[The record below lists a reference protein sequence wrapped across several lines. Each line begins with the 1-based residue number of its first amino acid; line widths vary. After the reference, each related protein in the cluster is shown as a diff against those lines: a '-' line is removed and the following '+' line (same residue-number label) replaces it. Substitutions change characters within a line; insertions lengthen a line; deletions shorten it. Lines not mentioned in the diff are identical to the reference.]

1 MYSQTNC
8 GVGVSIPTGL
18 TASMHV
24 CRCCLGLCGLAAFT
38 RGNLKMAYP
47 PVDAVVTWPPGCRR
61 WGGKQSIISHA
72 TSQQSRSLI
81 SSWIIWPFTRCI
93 DWGIPSQWIAGWLL
107 NFDLPAKCIC
117 HSRRPS
123 ALGSWP
129 PRMLSRM
136 LKGTEICHKA
146 VWFSRHSDKMQSV
159 S

>member
-18 TASMHV
+18 TASMRVHW
-24 CRCCLGLCGLAAFT
+24 CCLGLCGLAAFT
-38 RGNLKMAYP
+38 RGNLKTAYP

-81 SSWIIWPFTRCI
+81 SSWIIWPLTRCI